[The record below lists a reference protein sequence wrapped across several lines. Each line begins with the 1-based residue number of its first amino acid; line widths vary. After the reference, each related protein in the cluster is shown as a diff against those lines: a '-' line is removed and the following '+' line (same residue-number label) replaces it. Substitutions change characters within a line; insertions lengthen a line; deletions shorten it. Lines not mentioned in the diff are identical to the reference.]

1 MLPKSSRRVAV
12 VIKLAN
18 QVAREYE
25 QEYVG
30 TEHML
35 LAILTEG
42 TGIGS
47 TLLAGRGVTDEN
59 LREEIAGL

>member
-1 MLPKSSRRVAV
+1 MLPKSSQRVAV

-18 QVAREYE
+18 QIAREYE

-35 LAILTEG
+35 LAILREG
-42 TGIGS
+42 TES
-47 TLLAGRGVTDEN
+47 AQRCSPAAA
-59 LREEIAGL
+59 LRTKICASKWPA